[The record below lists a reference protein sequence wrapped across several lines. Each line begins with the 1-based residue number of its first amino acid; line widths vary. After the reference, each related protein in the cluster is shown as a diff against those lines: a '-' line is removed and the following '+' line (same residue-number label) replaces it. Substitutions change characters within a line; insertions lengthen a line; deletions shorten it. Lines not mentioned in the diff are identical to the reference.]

1 MGYQFRFIGIFFGFW
16 LISNQSVS
24 QETNSR
30 EMEFLQIYEKQ
41 LAASMSV
48 RSLSQ
53 LEIERFISNAKGS
66 MVSIQDFAQ
75 LLIEQYP
82 SKTAYR
88 MAVLFYFFSQDT
100 LHRYF
105 ITPGRVIESVHIPIT
120 QSAIEKLNADVYASM
135 RLYDLAV
142 NRAPRLRGLKPDPPP
157 KPVLTLQKA
166 LENAAAILM
175 PRAFDERFQHLIV
188 VPAFSIGAFPF
199 QLLQPYSDGS
209 MLIDKCSITIAP
221 SLMDLV
227 AVRKRIIQ
235 KIGSGSLYRMPVEI
249 SYTLE
254 NPLFIANPKYP
265 SDGQYVYPDLPG
277 AEKEVAA
284 SLPFAKNYKI
294 LKGAE
299 AVKDS
304 VIRYIRGCDLAYFA
318 THGMSAQENPLD
330 NNFLVLSGQDPYL
343 TSRNIVQLRDSTGR
357 GVQNFPDMVILS
369 ACQTGLGR
377 SMESGITAGLSRSF
391 LIAGANQVIMS
402 LWSVDDE
409 ATAYLM
415 SRFIY
420 HLRQPHEF
428 SPAEPLR
435 LAELDTRAKWKD
447 PHKWASFSV
456 QGVIY

>member
-1 MGYQFRFIGIFFGFW
+1 MGRLKIGLFFLLLPLLNTLGYGQD
-16 LISNQSVS
+16 IDQ
-24 QETNSR
+24 R
-30 EMEFLQIYEKQ
+30 EREFLQIYEKQ
-41 LAASMSV
+41 LATSMSV

-53 LEIERFISNAKGS
+53 PEIERFISNARGS
-66 MVSIQDFAQ
+66 MGTIEDFARQ
-75 LLIEQYP
+75 LKAQYP
-82 SKTAYR
+82 SSTASR
-88 MAVLFYFFSQDT
+88 MAVLFFFFSQDT

-105 ITPGRVIESVHIPIT
+105 ITPGRVIETAHIPIT
-120 QSAIEKLNADVYASM
+120 QSSIEELNTEVYASL

-142 NRAPRLRGLKPDPPP
+142 NRAPRLRGLKPEAPP
-157 KPVLTLQKA
+157 KPKSTLQQA
-166 LENAAAILM
+166 LAHAAAILL
-175 PRAFDERFQHLIV
+175 PRSFDERFQHLII

-199 QLLQPYSDGS
+199 QLLQPYADSS

-235 KIGSGSLYRMPVEI
+235 KIGSGSQYNMPAEI

-265 SDGQYVYPDLPG
+265 SNTEYVFPDLPG
-277 AEKEVAA
+277 TEKEVSA
-284 SLPFAKNYKI
+284 SLPFAKKYKI
-294 LKGAE
+294 LQGAE

-304 VIRYIRGCDLAYFA
+304 VIHYIRGCDLAYFA

-330 NNFLVLSGQDPYL
+330 NNFLVLSGKDPYL
-343 TSRNIVQLRDSTGR
+343 TSRNIVQLRDSTGM
-357 GVQNFPDMVILS
+357 GGLNFPDMVILS

-377 SMESGITAGLSRSF
+377 SMESGITAGLSRAF

-415 SRFIY
+415 SRFVY